1 MAYTS
6 LSILLNIAHLSLDI
20 GQTVLLYELF
30 HKHDS
35 TVIGGN
41 LSLEIR
47 NVVSKVPCASDQRV
61 CSGLFIHDSSD
72 ALLLEFSV
80 PHQLERLYS
89 STFFLKELRKTRH
102 AARLYTAY
110 VSMMAT
116 ASHVEDGFPSFENRR
131 NDSHVR
137 EMSAASHRMVGK
149 DDLSVLP
156 ICTH

>member
-1 MAYTS
+1 
-6 LSILLNIAHLSLDI
+6 
-20 GQTVLLYELF
+20 LYELF
-30 HKHDS
+30 DQHDS

-61 CSGLFIHDSSD
+61 CSSLLIHDSSD
-72 ALLLEFSV
+72 ALLLEFSI

-89 STFFLKELRKTRH
+89 STFLLKELRKTRH

-116 ASHVEDGFPSFENRR
+116 ASHIEDGFSSFENRR
-131 NDSHVR
+131 NDSHIR
-137 EMSAASHRMVGK
+137 EMSAASHRVVSQ

-156 ICTH
+156 ICAH